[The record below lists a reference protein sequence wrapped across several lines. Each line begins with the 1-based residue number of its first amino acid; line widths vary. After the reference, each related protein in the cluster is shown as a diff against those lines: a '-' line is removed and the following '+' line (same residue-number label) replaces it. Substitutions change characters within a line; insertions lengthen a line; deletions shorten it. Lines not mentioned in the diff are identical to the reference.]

1 MPMFTKSYNAFV
13 AKNLIHTSVVQDDL
27 EQIDAD
33 DLEDMD
39 LKWQA
44 AMLALRSKRL
54 YNRTGR
60 SLVSGPNERIG
71 FDKSKAICY
80 NCQQPGHF
88 ARECNMPRNFQ
99 VNQFQ
104 QPRNQQQYQ
113 QNVHRNN
120 NQQNFNNNQGFNPN
134 NNFHPNNNFNPNF
147 NNHYQSQMNNQQGM
161 NQNQIYQMN
170 NNQNQAVQNPAT
182 NNIPANQNQP
192 RNQGNVAVT
201 TQHVGSFNWS
211 NHEEDIADD
220 IKRANVAFMAI
231 DSASSSKEQA
241 TPLNDI
247 WYMDSGCSRHM
258 TCDKRSLVNYVEKYE
273 GPVAFGSDEN
283 GGKIVGKGIL
293 TNGKVSFD
301 NVFHVEGLQYNLLS
315 ISQMCDKGYKVS
327 FDDSHCFILKP
338 EFVIPPEMIMMMAPR
353 NGNLYELNMKDAI
366 SRGGACFVSKATE
379 NESKLWHRKLCHV
392 NFKNMN
398 RLVKGEHVIG
408 LPTREFKL
416 DDHCDSCP

>member
-1 MPMFTKSYNAFV
+1 
-13 AKNLIHTSVVQDDL
+13 
-27 EQIDAD
+27 
-33 DLEDMD
+33 
-39 LKWQA
+39 
-44 AMLALRSKRL
+44 
-54 YNRTGR
+54 
-60 SLVSGPNERIG
+60 
-71 FDKSKAICY
+71 
-80 NCQQPGHF
+80 
-88 ARECNMPRNFQ
+88 
-99 VNQFQ
+99 
-104 QPRNQQQYQ
+104 
-113 QNVHRNN
+113 
-120 NQQNFNNNQGFNPN
+120 
-134 NNFHPNNNFNPNF
+134 
-147 NNHYQSQMNNQQGM
+147 
-161 NQNQIYQMN
+161 MN
-170 NNQNQAVQNPAT
+170 NNQNQAVQIPAT
-182 NNIPANQNQP
+182 HNIPANQNQP

-201 TQHVGSFNWS
+201 TQHEGSFDWS

-220 IKRANVAFMAI
+220 IRRANVAFMAI

-338 EFVIPPEMIMMMAPR
+338 EFVIPPDMIMMMAPR

-392 NFKNMN
+392 NLNNMN

-416 DDHCDSCP
+416 EDHCDSCQKGKQLINHLSYFTWIFLVL

>member
-1 MPMFTKSYNAFV
+1 
-13 AKNLIHTSVVQDDL
+13 
-27 EQIDAD
+27 
-33 DLEDMD
+33 
-39 LKWQA
+39 
-44 AMLALRSKRL
+44 
-54 YNRTGR
+54 
-60 SLVSGPNERIG
+60 
-71 FDKSKAICY
+71 
-80 NCQQPGHF
+80 
-88 ARECNMPRNFQ
+88 MPRNFQ

-120 NQQNFNNNQGFNPN
+120 NQHNFNNNQGFNPNN

-147 NNHYQSQMNNQQGM
+147 NNHYQPQMNNQQGM
-161 NQNQIYQMN
+161 NQNQVYQMN

-182 NNIPANQNQP
+182 SNIPSNQNQP
-192 RNQGNVAVT
+192 RNQGNMAVT
-201 TQHVGSFNWS
+201 TQHEGSFDLS

-220 IKRANVAFMAI
+220 IRRANVAFMAI

-353 NGNLYELNMKDAI
+353 NGNLYELNMKDAS
-366 SRGGACFVSKATE
+366 SRGGAYTDAAAALE
-379 NESKLWHRKLCHV
+379 E
-392 NFKNMN
+392 
-398 RLVKGEHVIG
+398 
-408 LPTREFKL
+408 
-416 DDHCDSCP
+416 